1 MDLSKAYDTL
11 HHGLLIAKLHAY
23 GFDNNSLNFLYSYLS
38 CHKQRVR
45 IGGSYSDWLQLSLGV
60 PQGSILGPILI
71 NIFTNDLF
79 LVVKETNIC
88 NFADDNTIYH
98 ADINQEIVKE
108 KLSVDVH
115 KILEWFSVNSLVANP
130 GKFQVMFLGRNL
142 SKGNHFFIDDKKVS
156 ISSSVILLGIII
168 DNKLIFKDHVDKI
181 CNFANFKTYAL
192 RRIRNYI
199 EVDASLLLYSSYI
212 YSNFLYCPL
221 VYMFSSKGNL
231 TKIHNCQKR
240 ALRAV
245 YNNYED
251 DFESLLE
258 LSGSTLI
265 HTVHLR
271 FLMSE
276 IFKSLNS
283 LNPNFMNR
291 LFVEKNSLYQLRKG
305 SQLKIPP
312 ARTIK
317 FGSNSVF
324 FRGSIL
330 WNSLPTILKTAP
342 SLNLFK
348 DSIIKWQGDNC
359 TCRICS

>member
-1 MDLSKAYDTL
+1 
-11 HHGLLIAKLHAY
+11 
-23 GFDNNSLNFLYSYLS
+23 
-38 CHKQRVR
+38 
-45 IGGSYSDWLQLSLGV
+45 
-60 PQGSILGPILI
+60 
-71 NIFTNDLF
+71 
-79 LVVKETNIC
+79 
-88 NFADDNTIYH
+88 
-98 ADINQEIVKE
+98 
-108 KLSVDVH
+108 
-115 KILEWFSVNSLVANP
+115 
-130 GKFQVMFLGRNL
+130 
-142 SKGNHFFIDDKKVS
+142 
-156 ISSSVILLGIII
+156 
-168 DNKLIFKDHVDKI
+168 
-181 CNFANFKTYAL
+181 
-192 RRIRNYI
+192 
-199 EVDASLLLYSSYI
+199 
-212 YSNFLYCPL
+212 
-221 VYMFSSKGNL
+221 MFSSKRNL

-283 LNPNFMNR
+283 LNPNFMNK
-291 LFVEKNSLYQLRKG
+291 LFVEKNSIYQLRKG